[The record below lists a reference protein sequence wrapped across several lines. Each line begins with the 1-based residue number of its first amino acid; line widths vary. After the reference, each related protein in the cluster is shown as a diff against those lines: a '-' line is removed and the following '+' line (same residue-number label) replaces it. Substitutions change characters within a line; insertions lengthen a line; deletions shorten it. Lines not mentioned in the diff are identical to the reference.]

1 VAKPILIIRIPYDTQ
16 NLNNVHESIQ
26 NIQRMLTD
34 YHVLAYKENSILE
47 LKLEVL
53 NPINANDI
61 DIETL
66 KKELLSKIK

>member
-1 VAKPILIIRIPYDTQ
+1 MAKPILIIRIPYDTQ